1 MTDIIKE
8 FWQIIVGLIGLAVW
22 LIRLESRGLQNTKEI
37 ERIWRSRAA
46 DMEARNVQR
55 KEDMAA
61 AKEQREEFR
70 KMLHEIQQDVKKLL
84 GQRN

>member
-1 MTDIIKE
+1 MTDIIKD
-8 FWQIIVGLIGLAVW
+8 FWQIIVGILGLSVW
-22 LIRLESRGLQNTKEI
+22 MIRLESRGLQNTREI

-46 DMEARNVQR
+46 DMEARNEQR

-61 AKEQREEFR
+61 AKQQREELLA
-70 KMLHEIQQDVKKLL
+70 MLHEIQQDVKKLL